1 MNENAESGLSNAF
14 TDLMTSLAVVF
25 ILLLCASLNNITE
38 DIESTRSKIL
48 ADLEVQLKDFDVKGV
63 KVKSDPNDPLAL
75 MILVPEGLLDFGVN
89 KSEIPPPGV
98 KFLSS
103 FIPKLTATLY
113 SKEFRDAISS
123 VVVEGHTDSSG
134 GDAKN
139 LELSQRRSMA
149 VVSESIDKLKTG
161 SGSPEN
167 DNAKRDYF
175 LRLLSASGRGKQDLI
190 MVNGQEDPQQSR
202 RVIFKVRVRSF
213 EERKLEKK
221 L

>member
-89 KSEIPPPGV
+89 KSEIPPP
-98 KFLSS
+98 
-103 FIPKLTATLY
+103 A
-113 SKEFRDAISS
+113 
-123 VVVEGHTDSSG
+123 
-134 GDAKN
+134 
-139 LELSQRRSMA
+139 
-149 VVSESIDKLKTG
+149 
-161 SGSPEN
+161 
-167 DNAKRDYF
+167 
-175 LRLLSASGRGKQDLI
+175 
-190 MVNGQEDPQQSR
+190 
-202 RVIFKVRVRSF
+202 
-213 EERKLEKK
+213 
-221 L
+221 